1 MKRKPTI
8 RIIFF
13 ISAVVFLCLL
23 ESVTVCASSAQE
35 RKPEVSTFDELSG
48 KTISM
53 LTGAP
58 FEELI
63 SSKVPDVKEFTY
75 YSTSSDMALAL
86 TSGKTDAFLQN
97 TAVGE
102 LFVNQDEARTLLEQA
117 ISEKTG
123 KKVPV
128 RIFEEGLNEK
138 DTAQLRSVK
147 VEQMARER
155 IHMEIE
161 TE

>member
-1 MKRKPTI
+1 MMSITV
-8 RIIFF
+8 
-13 ISAVVFLCLL
+13 SA
-23 ESVTVCASSAQE
+23 ASAEE
-35 RKPEVSTFDELSG
+35 RKPEVSTFEELSG

-97 TAVGE
+97 TA
-102 LFVNQDEARTLLEQA
+102 
-117 ISEKTG
+117 
-123 KKVPV
+123 
-128 RIFEEGLNEK
+128 
-138 DTAQLRSVK
+138 
-147 VEQMARER
+147 
-155 IHMEIE
+155 MECCKRC
-161 TE
+161 

>member
-75 YSTSSDMALAL
+75 YST
-86 TSGKTDAFLQN
+86 
-97 TAVGE
+97 
-102 LFVNQDEARTLLEQA
+102 
-117 ISEKTG
+117 
-123 KKVPV
+123 
-128 RIFEEGLNEK
+128 
-138 DTAQLRSVK
+138 
-147 VEQMARER
+147 
-155 IHMEIE
+155 
-161 TE
+161 

>member
-1 MKRKPTI
+1 MKRNTTY
-8 RIIFF
+8 RIISVIFM
-13 ISAVVFLCLL
+13 AVILL
-23 ESVTVCASSAQE
+23 TMMSITVYAEAPQE

-86 TSGKTDAFLQN
+86 TSGKTDAFFTEYGCRRAVCKQKFLSGTVPG
-97 TAVGE
+97 TAEESG
-102 LFVNQDEARTLLEQA
+102 
-117 ISEKTG
+117 
-123 KKVPV
+123 V
-128 RIFEEGLNEK
+128 RHRFF
-138 DTAQLRSVK
+138 
-147 VEQMARER
+147 
-155 IHMEIE
+155 
-161 TE
+161 